1 MVIIDNDHVIYLSIF
16 FVDKWLLC
24 SKKNQSIQF
33 NPKKNIDRKREKS
46 FNSIL
51 IFLILGGINETNN
64 SFARF
69 KLFRFVKSD
78 KSNSDL
84 FPLKP
89 SVMTFDNTGQT
100 KKTYVQHCDWY
111 MKVKNEN
118 QRFDSL
124 NIFSPLNFKIFFKIF
139 LFFSRTWRKW
149 RKNN

>member
-16 FVDKWLLC
+16 FFDKWLLC
-24 SKKNQSIQF
+24 SKKNQSIKF
-33 NPKKNIDRKREKS
+33 NPKKHRSKKRKIIQFYFDIS
-46 FNSIL
+46 YF
-51 IFLILGGINETNN
+51 GGNEWNN

-139 LFFSRTWRKW
+139 LFLLTFLFSG
-149 RKNN
+149 NFSA